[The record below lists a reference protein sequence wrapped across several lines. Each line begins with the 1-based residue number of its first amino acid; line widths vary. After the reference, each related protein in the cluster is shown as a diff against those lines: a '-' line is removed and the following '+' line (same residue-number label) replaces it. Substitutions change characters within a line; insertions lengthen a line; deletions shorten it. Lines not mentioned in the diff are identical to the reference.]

1 MGEQFRAGG
10 LKAGQGWNPGYH
22 SEKEG
27 QVTEPKQ
34 IGAGDCLGVREVG
47 REMIGEPKGV
57 QLPVGAG
64 TGTTAGVN
72 LSTGSKW
79 V

>member
-10 LKAGQGWNPGYH
+10 LKAGQGGNPGYH
-22 SEKEG
+22 REKEG
-27 QVTEPKQ
+27 QVTEPRQ
-34 IGAGDCLGVREVG
+34 IGAGDCLGMGEVEG
-47 REMIGEPKGV
+47 EMIGEPKGV
-57 QLPVGAG
+57 QLLVGVG
-64 TGTTAGVN
+64 TGTTAEVN